1 MPPSLTAQLNPE
13 MSDLH
18 LSDKAVVARM
28 LGGDEAAFETFFE
41 TYFSRLYRFALT
53 RLDNNADAAEDVVQ
67 ATLCK
72 AVNKLAT
79 YRGEAAL
86 FTWLCTF
93 CRHEISAHYVR
104 QQRTAPEIPL
114 VEDTPDVRAAL
125 ESLAAASGDR
135 PDERIRRGELAGL
148 VRVTLDSLPDRYG
161 DALEWKYIDE
171 LSVQEIAA
179 RLGVGQKAAESLL
192 TRARQA
198 FRDGFAAMHAG
209 AEAWER

>member
-1 MPPSLTAQLNPE
+1 
-13 MSDLH
+13 MSELYQ
-18 LSDKAVVARM
+18 SDKAEVGRM
-28 LGGDEAAFETFFE
+28 LGGDETAFGHFFD
-41 TYFSRLYRFALT
+41 TYFPRLYRFAIT
-53 RLDNNADAAEDVVQ
+53 RLGNNADAAEEVVQ

-72 AVNKLAT
+72 AMTKLAT

-93 CRHEISAHYVR
+93 CRHEISAHYAR
-104 QQRTAPEIPL
+104 HQRTAHEIPL
-114 VEDTPDVRAAL
+114 MEDTPDVRAAL
-125 ESLAAASGDR
+125 ESLAAASADR
-135 PDERIRRGELAGL
+135 PDVHLRRGELATL
-148 VRVTLDSLPDRYG
+148 VRATLDSLPDRYG
-161 DALEWKYIDE
+161 DALEWKYLEE

-179 RLGVGQKAAESLL
+179 RLNVGPKAAESLL

>member
-1 MPPSLTAQLNPE
+1 
-13 MSDLH
+13 MSELYWN
-18 LSDKAVVARM
+18 DKTIVGR
-28 LGGDEAAFETFFE
+28 LIRGDEAAFEDFFE
-41 TYFSRLYRFALT
+41 TYFSRLYRFAIT

-72 AVNKLAT
+72 AVNKLGT

-104 QQRTAPEIPL
+104 QRRTAPEIPL
-114 VEDTPDVRAAL
+114 VEDVPDVRAAL
-125 ESLAAASGDR
+125 ESLAAAGGDQ
-135 PDERIRRGELAGL
+135 PDERIRRGELARL
-148 VRVTLDSLPDRYG
+148 VRVTLDILPDRYG

-179 RLGVGQKAAESLL
+179 RLNVGPKAAESLL

-198 FRDGFAAMHAG
+198 FRDGFAALHPG
-209 AEAWER
+209 AEVWER

>member
-1 MPPSLTAQLNPE
+1 
-13 MSDLH
+13 MSEFYQ
-18 LSDKAVVARM
+18 SDKAVVGRL
-28 LGGDEAAFETFFE
+28 LGGDEAAFEAFFE
-41 TYFSRLYRFALT
+41 TYFSRLYRFAIT
-53 RLDNNADAAEDVVQ
+53 RLDNNGDAAEEVVQ

-104 QQRTAPEIPL
+104 RQRTAPEIPL

-135 PDERIRRGELAGL
+135 PDERIRRGELARL
-148 VRVTLDSLPDRYG
+148 VRVTLDTLPDRYG
-161 DALEWKYIDE
+161 DALEWKYIDD
-171 LSVQEIAA
+171 LSVQEIAS
-179 RLGVGQKAAESLL
+179 RLGVGPKAAESLL

>member
-1 MPPSLTAQLNPE
+1 
-13 MSDLH
+13 MSEFYQ
-18 LSDKAVVARM
+18 SDKAVVGRL
-28 LGGDEAAFETFFE
+28 LGGDEAAFEAFFE
-41 TYFSRLYRFALT
+41 TYFSRLYRFAIT
-53 RLDNNADAAEDVVQ
+53 RLDNNGDAAEEVVQ

-104 QQRTAPEIPL
+104 RQRTAPEIPL

-135 PDERIRRGELAGL
+135 PDERIRRGELARL
-148 VRVTLDSLPDRYG
+148 VRGTLDTLPDRYG
-161 DALEWKYIDE
+161 DALEWKYIDD
-171 LSVQEIAA
+171 LSVQEIAS
-179 RLGVGQKAAESLL
+179 RLGVGPKAAESLL

>member
-1 MPPSLTAQLNPE
+1 
-13 MSDLH
+13 MSELH
-18 LSDKAVVARM
+18 QSDKTIVGR
-28 LGGDEAAFETFFE
+28 LIRGDEAAFEDFFE
-41 TYFSRLYRFALT
+41 TYFSRLYRFAIT

-72 AVNKLAT
+72 AVNKLGT

-104 QQRTAPEIPL
+104 QRRTAPEIPL
-114 VEDTPDVRAAL
+114 VEDVPDVRAAL
-125 ESLAAASGDR
+125 ESLAAASGDQ
-135 PDERIRRGELAGL
+135 PDERIRRGELARL
-148 VRVTLDSLPDRYG
+148 VRVTLDILPDRYG

-179 RLGVGQKAAESLL
+179 RLNVGPKAAESLL

-198 FRDGFAAMHAG
+198 FRDGFAALHPG
-209 AEAWER
+209 AEVWER